1 MSVLR
6 RKNERRT
13 RLNLKGGNNV
23 IRPTKKQM
31 EYINKIKQVIGEER
45 LHNYLVR
52 HDMPQYIDLISRRQ
66 AHQIITDFS
75 A

>member
-1 MSVLR
+1 M
-6 RKNERRT
+6 
-13 RLNLKGGNNV
+13 

-52 HDMPQYIDLISRRQ
+52 Q
-66 AHQIITDFS
+66 ANLSFQPIPFLNRHKLR
-75 A
+75 

>member
-1 MSVLR
+1 M
-6 RKNERRT
+6 
-13 RLNLKGGNNV
+13 

-31 EYINKIKQVIGEER
+31 EYINKIKQVIGKER
-45 LHNYLVR
+45 FRNYLVR

-66 AHQIITDFS
+66 AHQIITNFS

>member
-1 MSVLR
+1 M
-6 RKNERRT
+6 
-13 RLNLKGGNNV
+13 

-31 EYINKIKQVIGEER
+31 EYVNKIKQIIGEDR
-45 LHNYLVR
+45 MYNYLVR
-52 HDMPQYIDLISRRQ
+52 HGMPRQVDLISRRQ

>member
-1 MSVLR
+1 M
-6 RKNERRT
+6 
-13 RLNLKGGNNV
+13 

-31 EYINKIKQVIGEER
+31 EYINKIKQLIGEER

-75 A
+75 V